1 SYTIMKDFNFEEIL
15 ESCPMDYIYGK
26 LKNKDSSDLFVLKSS
41 IKEFNSKLLS
51 EVLGSDIDFKTIFS
65 KSNIHGEGYYKDLNE
80 NLSLK
85 LLNNDY
91 VIIWFSQYLLEKYNK
106 LEINL
111 KKKKTC

>member
-1 SYTIMKDFNFEEIL
+1 MKDFNFEEIL

-65 KSNIHGEGYYKDLNE
+65 KSNIHGEGYYKP
-80 NLSLK
+80 
-85 LLNNDY
+85 
-91 VIIWFSQYLLEKYNK
+91 
-106 LEINL
+106 
-111 KKKKTC
+111 